1 MSTKHDK
8 VAMQKEFRNTY
19 AAAGAGAAAAGA
31 AGSLGPYKKRKHY
44 VSSWNLSKT
53 KKRIKSMAIKKE

>member
-53 KKRIKSMAIKKE
+53 KKE